1 MDKFKRVA
9 NIPKQAHHK
18 LAVAL
23 RVTDAGHLYAQSRN
37 SDGLGGGELLLSP

>member
-1 MDKFKRVA
+1 MA

-23 RVTDAGHLYAQSRN
+23 RVTDAGHLSAKSHN
-37 SDGLGGGELLLSP
+37 PDGLGGGELLLSQ